1 MNKQTNMGRTV
12 VLNLIG
18 FVLAGTS
25 TFGMNPIGIGYCAA
39 LALNGRY
46 SFVTIA
52 AMLLGMLNLFSNIV
66 VVKYLMTLI
75 LIVAASKVVQLG
87 KLKVNE
93 YAGAAICFG
102 AVLII
107 ELTDKIMEGSWTSN
121 FFSGE
126 TAVRLMIPF
135 MAAVFTAALYI
146 IFSKAVVALL
156 SSRIMY
162 TNEEMFAIAAISGII
177 LYNLQTRFMLPAT
190 IVEILMF
197 FTLIFGAYKYGAM
210 MGAVMGVACGIPLSL
225 WQNNAEFLGVMCMV
239 GIMAGI
245 FRELGKFVCAA
256 SVLCI
261 CVTSGY
267 VLFPLFISDNMV
279 KGLLGACIVFLM
291 LPKNIVFKIEDN
303 ENQKED
309 CERAALCEEKLL
321 MAAKA
326 FEKLSKSIF
335 DITCKNTQT
344 VPVESEQVNQMNLI
358 WKNKLDE
365 SREVMSKQLEQISKI
380 IEDYSKQVYNFVRIS
395 GEEEELIRYR
405 LRGKK
410 VYMDKIVGIEN
421 CRRKKEYLL
430 TAKCE
435 KGVTVG
441 TREISE
447 VISEAMGK
455 PYMPSRNCRK
465 ILSNEY
471 TTTTYVEE
479 ANFYVLHAAAKK
491 ARGESG
497 ISGDNYSLR
506 ELENGQ
512 LLMSLS
518 DGMGYGTSAC
528 IESETVIEL
537 LEQLL
542 DSGFDGDTALKMIN
556 SVMVMNSEEEHPAT
570 LDFGVIDLHS
580 GVCDLVKIGAA
591 TTFVKRGKWVETIK
605 STTMPLGML
614 GDVDYDATSK
624 KLYDGDMIIMV
635 SDGVIDALTCENKD
649 EKLGEIIMN
658 IECDNPKEMAKR
670 ILENAIVD
678 QNKLT
683 DDMTVLV
690 TGIWNNNKKIA

>member
-1 MNKQTNMGRTV
+1 MNRQTNMGKAV

-18 FVLAGTS
+18 FILAGTS

-39 LALNGRY
+39 LAANGK
-46 SFVTIA
+46 FGVIPILT
-52 AMLLGMLNLFSNIV
+52 MLLGMINLFSNV
-66 VVKYLMTLI
+66 EVTKYLMTLI
-75 LIVAASKVVQLG
+75 LIVGVSKVIKVG

-102 AVLII
+102 AVLIMEI
-107 ELTDKIMEGSWTSN
+107 TDKIMDKSWTNLTYSK
-121 FFSGE
+121 E
-126 TAVRLMIPF
+126 MLLQVLLPF
-135 MAAVFTAALYI
+135 MIAVFTGTLYI
-146 IFSKAVVALL
+146 VFTKAIQALL
-156 SSRIMY
+156 SSRIIY
-162 TNEEMFAIAAISGII
+162 SNDEMFGIAAIMGIV
-177 LYNLQTRFMLPAT
+177 LFNLQTRFFLPAT
-190 IVEILMF
+190 IIEILMF
-197 FTLIFGAYKYGAM
+197 FTLIFGSYKYGAM
-210 MGAVMGVACGIPLSL
+210 MGTVLGAACGIPLSL
-225 WQNNAEFLGVMCMV
+225 WQNNAEFLGVMCLV

-245 FRELGKFVCAA
+245 FRELGKVVCAS
-256 SVLCI
+256 SVFCI
-261 CVTSGY
+261 CITSGFMM
-267 VLFPLFISDNMV
+267 FPLFISENMV
-279 KGLLGACIVFLM
+279 KGLLGACVIFLM
-291 LPKNIVFKIEDN
+291 LPKNIVFKIEEN
-303 ENQKED
+303 ENLKED
-309 CERAALCEEKLL
+309 SERSALCEERLL
-321 MAAKA
+321 LAAKA
-326 FEKLSKSIF
+326 FEKLSKSIW
-335 DITCKNTQT
+335 DMTCKNSKVSTAET
-344 VPVESEQVNQMNLI
+344 EKVNQMNLI
-358 WKNKLDE
+358 WKNKLEE

-380 IEDYSKQVYNFVRIS
+380 IEDYSKQVYNFVRIT

-405 LRGKK
+405 LRNKK

-421 CRRKKEYLL
+421 CRHKKEYLL

-447 VISEAMGK
+447 IISEAMGK
-455 PYMPSRNCRK
+455 AYMPSRNCRK

-497 ISGDNYSLR
+497 ISGDNYSLH

-528 IESETVIEL
+528 IESETIIEL

-556 SVMVMNSEEEHPAT
+556 SVMLMNSEEEHPAT

-605 STTMPLGML
+605 STSMPLGML
-614 GDVDYDATSK
+614 GDVDYDSTTK

-635 SDGVIDALTCENKD
+635 SDGVIDALPYENKD
-649 EKLGEIIMN
+649 EKLGQIIMG
-658 IECDNPKEMAKR
+658 IDCDNPNEFAKK
-670 ILENAIVD
+670 ILENAILD
-678 QNKLT
+678 QSKLT

-690 TGIWNNNKKIA
+690 TGIWNNKKNIA